1 MGFEPV
7 DAGSNPASPTL
18 VSFYFSQVGC
28 APRTSFAALSPV
40 HWLHRP
46 LSINYDISR
55 VDGASLTFL
64 RYRFKYWVQLYSDR
78 VSGRPLQI
86 IQIQLST
93 VALYIMTGKIGL
105 SEPSVATSEIVVIC
119 SQPSVTLPNTV

>member
-1 MGFEPV
+1 MCREWACATNFLHYV
-7 DAGSNPASPTL
+7 QSSSLAASPTL

-28 APRTSFAALSPV
+28 
-40 HWLHRP
+40 
-46 LSINYDISR
+46 
-55 VDGASLTFL
+55 ASLTFL

-119 SQPSVTLPNTV
+119 SQPSVTLPNTVWTPLR

>member
-1 MGFEPV
+1 MF
-7 DAGSNPASPTL
+7 
-18 VSFYFSQVGC
+18 
-28 APRTSFAALSPV
+28 SPV

-86 IQIQLST
+86 IHIQLST

-119 SQPSVTLPNTV
+119 SQPSVTLPNTVWTPLR